1 MNASDDEFEQYLNEL
16 NDIVETVV
24 LWITPNYVYLDP
36 SINEVSWLSWIH
48 EWPSSLVLSAFTH
61 PITTFCFPSWLD
73 PQPPFVPEFPAFLA
87 LLHHFG
93 LNVSATRCIL
103 SSIRTPIHNKLALT
117 SATTGYTKF

>member
-1 MNASDDEFEQYLNEL
+1 MMNFNEYLKEL

-24 LWITPNYVYLDP
+24 LWITPCNYLDP

-48 EWPSSLVLSAFTH
+48 EWPSSFVLTPFTQ
-61 PITTFCFPSWLD
+61 PIATFYFPAPSWLD

-93 LNVSATRCIL
+93 LHISAARCIL
-103 SSIRTPIHNKLALT
+103 SSALQIHNKLALT
-117 SATTGYTKF
+117 NAPAGYI